1 MPGVGINE
9 KTAAGIAALLLRDLK
24 RGYTYDHSCRKIRMT
39 YRLFVR
45 RLNYLI
51 ALARKHY
58 RKGLRFVRDL
68 VDFVLIHGRLPRNIT
83 VPLMGRASRHVA
95 SSLRRFGKV
104 RVYGRKIPARVIS
117 KIAPKLLR
125 R

>member
-1 MPGVGINE
+1 MGRRNIYEGPNSCYAIKEGVYVPGVGINE

-58 RKGLRFVRDL
+58 RKGLRL
-68 VDFVLIHGRLPRNIT
+68 SLIHI
-83 VPLMGRASRHVA
+83 
-95 SSLRRFGKV
+95 
-104 RVYGRKIPARVIS
+104 
-117 KIAPKLLR
+117 
-125 R
+125 